1 MKSIFQVSL
10 LSLCALALAPASHAA
25 WPDRPIK
32 LIVPA
37 APGGTTDITA
47 RLLSE
52 KIGAELGTTVVVEN
66 RAGAAGIIGT
76 QALVQAPPDGYTIGF
91 GNIGPNGINYSLY
104 KKLPYKH
111 TDFSPITLVIS
122 VPNVLVVNSKS
133 PYKNVK
139 ELVDAMKND
148 PKGNYTFASSGTG
161 QSPHMSAE
169 MFAQRTGTNLTHVP
183 FKGMGP
189 AVAALLGGQ
198 VTFAIDNLP
207 SSIGFIRSG
216 QFRALAVTGAERSP
230 QLPDVPTMAEAGIK
244 DMVVTAW
251 FGFVAP
257 AGTPPAIVDKIQ
269 QATKKVLATPDI
281 QKRFA
286 EMGGVPGGGTPAE
299 FGAFMDKERE
309 SWRKIVEAAKLQ
321 ME

>member
-1 MKSIFQVSL
+1 MKTLIQA
-10 LSLCALALAPASHAA
+10 CALSIAALGLSTPAMAA
-25 WPDRPIK
+25 WPEKPIT

-52 KIGAELGTTVVVEN
+52 KIGAALGTTVVVEN

-76 QALVQAPPDGYTIGF
+76 QALVRAAPDGYTIGF

-104 KKLPYKH
+104 KNLPYKS
-111 TDFSPITLVIS
+111 TDFAPITLVIS
-122 VPNVLVVNSKS
+122 VPNILVVNSKS
-133 PYKNVK
+133 SYNTVQD
-139 ELVDAMKND
+139 LVASLKND
-148 PKGNYTFASSGTG
+148 PKGNYSFGSSGTG
-161 QSPHMSAE
+161 QSPHLSSE
-169 MFAQRTGTNLTHVP
+169 MFAQRTGLNLTHIP
-183 FKGMGP
+183 YKGMGP

-198 VTFAIDNLP
+198 VTFLIDNLP
-207 SSIGFIRSG
+207 SSISFIRSG
-216 QFRALAVTGAERSP
+216 QFRALAITGDQRSP

-257 AGTPPAIVDKIQ
+257 AGTPAEIVNKIQ
-269 QATKKVLATPDI
+269 QATKKVLETPEI
-281 QKRFA
+281 KQRFA
-286 EMGGVPGGGTPAE
+286 ELGGTPGGGTPAE
-299 FGAFMDKERE
+299 FGAFMDKEQA
-309 SWRKIVEAAKLQ
+309 SWRKIVEAAMLS

>member
-1 MKSIFQVSL
+1 MKTLIRASLIIF
-10 LSLCALALAPASHAA
+10 CALAVTPFAQAA
-25 WPDRPIK
+25 WPDKPIR

-47 RLLSE
+47 RLLRE
-52 KIGAELGTTVVVEN
+52 KHGAERGTTVVVEN

-76 QALVQAPPDGYTIGF
+76 QALLQSAPDGYTIGF

-133 PYKNVK
+133 PYKTVK
-139 ELVDAMKND
+139 ELVDAIKND
-148 PKGNYTFASSGTG
+148 PKGNYSFASSGTG

-169 MFAQRTGTNLTHVP
+169 MFAQRTGTNLTHIP

-207 SSIGFIRSG
+207 SSIEFIRSG
-216 QFRALAVTGAERSP
+216 QFRALAVTGAERSA

-257 AGTPPAIVDKIQ
+257 AGTPPEIVNKIQ
-269 QATKKVLATPDI
+269 QATKKVLAMPDI

-286 EMGGVPGGGTPAE
+286 TMGGVPGGNTPAE

>member
-1 MKSIFQVSL
+1 MKTLLRASL
-10 LSLCALALAPASHAA
+10 LSLCALTLTPAAQAA
-25 WPDRPIK
+25 WPDKPIR

-47 RLLSE
+47 RVLSE
-52 KIGAELGTTVVVEN
+52 KLGAELGTTVVVEN

-76 QALVQAPPDGYTIGF
+76 QALLQSPPDGYTIGF

-111 TDFSPITLVIS
+111 TDFSPISLVIS

-133 PYKNVK
+133 PYKTVK
-139 ELVDAMKND
+139 DLVDAIKND
-148 PKGNYTFASSGTG
+148 PRGNYSFASSGTG

-169 MFAQRTGTNLTHVP
+169 MFAQRTDMSVTHIP

-207 SSIGFIRSG
+207 SSIEFIRSG
-216 QFRALAVTGAERSP
+216 QLRALAVTGAERSA

-257 AGTPPAIVDKIQ
+257 AGTPPEIVSKIQ
-269 QATKKVLATPDI
+269 QATKKVLEMPDI

-286 EMGGVPGGGTPAE
+286 SMGGVPGGNTPAE
-299 FGAFMDKERE
+299 FGAFMDQERE

-321 ME
+321 LE

>member
-1 MKSIFQVSL
+1 MKNLIKASV
-10 LSLCALALAPASHAA
+10 LSLFALAAAPAAQAA
-25 WPDRPIK
+25 WPDKPIK

-76 QALVQAPPDGYTIGF
+76 QALLQAPPDGYTIGF

-133 PYKNVK
+133 PYKSVK
-139 ELVDAMKND
+139 ELVDAIKND

-216 QFRALAVTGAERSP
+216 QFRALAVTGPERSP

-257 AGTPPAIVDKIQ
+257 AGTPPEIVNKIQ
-269 QATKKVLATPDI
+269 QATKKVLATPEI

-286 EMGGVPGGGTPAE
+286 EMGGVPGGNTPAE

>member
-1 MKSIFQVSL
+1 MKTLLRASL
-10 LSLCALALAPASHAA
+10 LSLCALTLTPAAQAA
-25 WPDRPIK
+25 WPDKPIR

-52 KIGAELGTTVVVEN
+52 KLGTELGTTVVVEN

-76 QALVQAPPDGYTIGF
+76 QALLQSPPDGYTIGF

-133 PYKNVK
+133 PYKTVK
-139 ELVDAMKND
+139 DLVDAIKND
-148 PKGNYTFASSGTG
+148 PRGNYSFASSGTG

-169 MFAQRTGTNLTHVP
+169 MFAQRTGISVTHIP

-207 SSIGFIRSG
+207 SSIEFIRSG
-216 QFRALAVTGAERSP
+216 QFRALAVTGAERSA

-257 AGTPPAIVDKIQ
+257 AGTPPEIVNKIQ
-269 QATKKVLATPDI
+269 QATKKVLAMPDI

-286 EMGGVPGGGTPAE
+286 SMGGVPGGNTPAE

>member
-1 MKSIFQVSL
+1 MKTLIRAGI
-10 LSLCALALAPASHAA
+10 LSLCAFALAPTVQAA
-25 WPDRPIK
+25 WPDKPIR

-52 KIGAELGTTVVVEN
+52 KLGAELGTTVVVEN
-66 RAGAAGIIGT
+66 RAGAAGIIGS
-76 QALVQAPPDGYTIGF
+76 QALIQSPPDGYTIGF

-133 PYKNVK
+133 PYKTVK
-139 ELVDAMKND
+139 DLVDAIKND
-148 PKGNYTFASSGTG
+148 PKGNYSFASSGTG

-169 MFAQRTGTNLTHVP
+169 MFAQRTGLNLTHIP

-207 SSIGFIRSG
+207 SSIEFIRSG
-216 QFRALAVTGAERSP
+216 QFRALAVTGAERSA

-257 AGTPPAIVDKIQ
+257 AGTPAELVNKIQ
-269 QATKKVLATPDI
+269 QATKKVLEMPDI

-286 EMGGVPGGGTPAE
+286 TMGGVPGGNTPAE

>member
-1 MKSIFQVSL
+1 MKTLIQAGL
-10 LSLCALALAPASHAA
+10 MSLCALALTPAAQAA
-25 WPDRPIK
+25 WPDKPIR

-76 QALVQAPPDGYTIGF
+76 QALLQSAPDGYTIGF

-133 PYKNVK
+133 PYKTVK
-139 ELVDAMKND
+139 ELVDAIKND
-148 PKGNYTFASSGTG
+148 PKGNYSFASSGTG

-169 MFAQRTGTNLTHVP
+169 MFAQRTDTKLTHIP

-207 SSIGFIRSG
+207 SSIEFIRSG
-216 QFRALAVTGAERSP
+216 QFRALAVTGAERSA

-257 AGTPPAIVDKIQ
+257 AGTPPEIVNKIQ
-269 QATKKVLATPDI
+269 QATKKVLAMPDI

-286 EMGGVPGGGTPAE
+286 TMGGVPGGNTPAE

>member
-1 MKSIFQVSL
+1 MKSIFQASL
-10 LSLCALALAPASHAA
+10 LSLFALALTPASHAA
-25 WPDRPIK
+25 WPDKPIK

-52 KIGAELGTTVVVEN
+52 KIGAELGTTIVVEN

-76 QALVQAPPDGYTIGF
+76 QALIQAPPDGYTIGF

-104 KKLPYKH
+104 KKLPYKP

-122 VPNVLVVNSKS
+122 VPNVMVVNSKS
-133 PYKNVK
+133 PYNNVK
-139 ELVDAMKND
+139 ELVDAIKKD

-216 QFRALAVTGAERSP
+216 QFRALAVTGAQRSP

-269 QATKKVLATPDI
+269 QATKKVLSTPEI

>member
-1 MKSIFQVSL
+1 MKTLIRASL
-10 LSLCALALAPASHAA
+10 ISFCALALTPVAQAA
-25 WPDRPIK
+25 WPDKPIR

-76 QALVQAPPDGYTIGF
+76 QALLQSAPDGYTIGF

-133 PYKNVK
+133 PYKTVK
-139 ELVDAMKND
+139 ELVDAIKND
-148 PKGNYTFASSGTG
+148 PKGNYSFASSGTG

-169 MFAQRTGTNLTHVP
+169 MFAQRTGTNLTHIP

-207 SSIGFIRSG
+207 SSIEFIRSG
-216 QFRALAVTGAERSP
+216 QFRALAVTGAERSA

-257 AGTPPAIVDKIQ
+257 AGTPPEIVNKIQ
-269 QATKKVLATPDI
+269 QATKKVLAMPDI
-281 QKRFA
+281 QKRFST
-286 EMGGVPGGGTPAE
+286 MGGVPGGNTPAE

>member
-1 MKSIFQVSL
+1 MKSVFKASL
-10 LSLCALALAPASHAA
+10 LSLFAFALAPASHAA

-76 QALVQAPPDGYTIGF
+76 QALIQSPPDGYTIGF

-104 KKLPYKH
+104 KKLPYKP

-133 PYKNVK
+133 PYNNVK
-139 ELVDAMKND
+139 ELVDAIKKD

-269 QATKKVLATPDI
+269 QATKKVLSTPDI

>member
-1 MKSIFQVSL
+1 MKTLIRASL
-10 LSLCALALAPASHAA
+10 ISLCALALAPSAQAA
-25 WPDRPIK
+25 WPDKPIR

-47 RLLSE
+47 RILSE
-52 KIGAELGTTVVVEN
+52 KLGAELGTTVVVEN
-66 RAGAAGIIGT
+66 RAGAAGIIGS
-76 QALVQAPPDGYTIGF
+76 QALIQSAPDGYTIGF

-133 PYKNVK
+133 PYKTVK
-139 ELVDAMKND
+139 DLVDAIKND
-148 PKGNYTFASSGTG
+148 PKGNYSFASSGTG

-169 MFAQRTGTNLTHVP
+169 MFAQRTGLNLTHIP

-207 SSIGFIRSG
+207 SSIEFIRSG
-216 QFRALAVTGAERSP
+216 QFRALAVTGAERSS
-230 QLPDVPTMAEAGIK
+230 QLPDVPTMAEAGVK

-257 AGTPPAIVDKIQ
+257 AGTPPDLINKLQ
-269 QATKKVLATPDI
+269 QATKKVLAMPDI

-286 EMGGVPGGGTPAE
+286 TMGGVPGGNTPAE

>member
-1 MKSIFQVSL
+1 MKSVIKASLVSL
-10 LSLCALALAPASHAA
+10 FALALLPTVHAA
-25 WPDRPIK
+25 WPDKPIK

-66 RAGAAGIIGT
+66 RAGAAGIIGS
-76 QALVQAPPDGYTIGF
+76 QALIQSPPDGYTIGF

-133 PYKNVK
+133 PYKTVK
-139 ELVDAMKND
+139 ELVDAIKKD
-148 PKGNYTFASSGTG
+148 PKGNYSFASSGTG

-169 MFAQRTGTNLTHVP
+169 MFAQRTGLNLTHVP

-216 QFRALAVTGAERSP
+216 QFRALAVTGAQRSP

-257 AGTPPAIVDKIQ
+257 AGTPPAIINKIQ
-269 QATKKVLATPDI
+269 QATKKVLEMPDI

-286 EMGGVPGGGTPAE
+286 EMGGVPGGNTPAE

-321 ME
+321 LE

>member
-1 MKSIFQVSL
+1 MKTLIQAGL
-10 LSLCALALAPASHAA
+10 MSLCALALTPAAQAA
-25 WPDRPIK
+25 WPDKPIR

-52 KIGAELGTTVVVEN
+52 KLGAELGTTVVVEN

-76 QALVQAPPDGYTIGF
+76 QALLQSAPDGYTIGF

-133 PYKNVK
+133 PYKTVK
-139 ELVDAMKND
+139 ELVDAIKND
-148 PKGNYTFASSGTG
+148 PKGNYSFASSGTG

-169 MFAQRTGTNLTHVP
+169 MFAQRTDTKLTHIP

-207 SSIGFIRSG
+207 SSIEFIRSG
-216 QFRALAVTGAERSP
+216 QFRALAVTGAERSA

-257 AGTPPAIVDKIQ
+257 AGTPPEIVNKIQ
-269 QATKKVLATPDI
+269 QATKKVLAMPDI

-286 EMGGVPGGGTPAE
+286 TMGGVPGGNSPAE

>member
-1 MKSIFQVSL
+1 MKTLIRASL
-10 LSLCALALAPASHAA
+10 ISLCALALTPASQAA
-25 WPDRPIK
+25 WPDKPIR

-47 RLLSE
+47 RVLSE
-52 KIGAELGTTVVVEN
+52 KLGAELGTTVVVEN

-76 QALVQAPPDGYTIGF
+76 QALLQSAPDGYTIGF

-133 PYKNVK
+133 PYKTVK
-139 ELVDAMKND
+139 ELVDAIKND
-148 PKGNYTFASSGTG
+148 PKGNYSFASSGTG

-169 MFAQRTGTNLTHVP
+169 MFAQRTGTNLTHIP

-207 SSIGFIRSG
+207 SSIEFIRSG
-216 QFRALAVTGAERSP
+216 QFRALAVTGAERSE

-257 AGTPPAIVDKIQ
+257 AGTPPEIVNKIQ
-269 QATKKVLATPDI
+269 QATKKVLAMPDI

-286 EMGGVPGGGTPAE
+286 TMGGVPGGNTPAE